1 MIGIVGF
8 VLGVFVGFIIA
19 GGIIAA
25 SKGQEDN
32 DFGRVRKHKN

>member
-1 MIGIVGF
+1 MGF
-8 VLGVFVGFIIA
+8 ARFLLGVFVGFCIA

-25 SKGQEDN
+25 SKEYEDN